1 MMSDNHE
8 LFPEA
13 KSRSKG
19 SRRRSKGTS
28 PVVKGRV
35 KVHDP
40 FELIRWLALSQPDPR
55 KALAE
60 LVQNSLD
67 AGAQRIR
74 VTRIRERGIPCL
86 KILDDGEGVL
96 PELDRLEALRYIA
109 TNIGHSRKRRLSP
122 EERLTLMTQGQYGIG
137 LLGFWSLG
145 QILEMRSAVAG
156 QHPHRLV
163 LHRDRPEFTIE
174 KIRRR
179 NLFDDRWTEV
189 VVVDLHP
196 QAKSALV
203 GRRAADFLADEL
215 RGQLLDRDVEL
226 VVEDRMSRGRAEKI
240 LPVQP
245 RRFLGEPIVQFHR
258 LPIAGFPD
266 VQLELY
272 LRSPSTEEGPS
283 HVALYAGGTLAS
295 DSFAELSALDLAH
308 SPWTHPRLT
317 GMIDFPGLRIPPG
330 SRRGVVPDAAAETF
344 AHRLREL
351 EPRLMEILE
360 EDQERR
366 SRELDQ
372 RIVKDLQ
379 RAFQGFFRERP
390 RYRLLPVDDPT
401 LGSGRTDED
410 GVVGSG
416 SAPGVAVPMSTDVQD
431 QERDSESLSSS
442 GPSISPT
449 IPFPPG
455 PLHALTLP
463 PSPLRLR
470 LGGRRL
476 VRARAVDRSGRE
488 VDGDVSFRWRLVGAT
503 AQLSEVDPAGPQVQI
518 IAGEVAGEA
527 TLNVFGWTESEEA
540 SAVATIEVFDEP
552 MHHPS
557 RDGIPEPT
565 LIDDPGATWRSR
577 LVDGRW
583 EVNSGH
589 TEFRDIDDRP
599 AVKLRYLS
607 LLFAK
612 EVVLR
617 SALDPRLEGPLEQ
630 LVEIASYADRHML
643 RGRRAKT

>member
-1 MMSDNHE
+1 
-8 LFPEA
+8 
-13 KSRSKG
+13 
-19 SRRRSKGTS
+19 
-28 PVVKGRV
+28 
-35 KVHDP
+35 
-40 FELIRWLALSQPDPR
+40 
-55 KALAE
+55 
-60 LVQNSLD
+60 
-67 AGAQRIR
+67 
-74 VTRIRERGIPCL
+74 
-86 KILDDGEGVL
+86 
-96 PELDRLEALRYIA
+96 
-109 TNIGHSRKRRLSP
+109 
-122 EERLTLMTQGQYGIG
+122 MTQGQYGIG

-145 QILEMRSAVAG
+145 QILEIRSAVPG

-163 LHRDRPEFTIE
+163 LHRDRPEFTVE

-226 VVEDRMSRGRAEKI
+226 IVEDRMSRGRAEKI

-245 RRFLGEPIVQFHR
+245 RRFLGEPITQFDR
-258 LPIAGFPD
+258 LPMASLPD
-266 VQLELY
+266 VRLELY
-272 LRSPSTEEGPS
+272 LRSPTAEEGPG
-283 HVALYAGGTLAS
+283 HVALYAGGTLVS
-295 DSFAELSALDLAH
+295 DSFAELSALGLAH
-308 SPWTHPRLT
+308 PPWTHPRLT

-330 SRRGVVPDAAAETF
+330 SRRGVIPDTAAETF
-344 AHRLREL
+344 AGRLREI
-351 EPRLMEILE
+351 EPALSEILE

-366 SRELDQ
+366 SRELDR

-390 RYRLLPVDDPT
+390 RYRLLPVEDPA
-401 LGSGRTDED
+401 LGSGLSDEN
-410 GVVGSG
+410 GASG
-416 SAPGVAVPMSTDVQD
+416 RGGAPGVAVPMNPDDEQD
-431 QERDSESLSSS
+431 QSSESLLSL
-442 GPSISPT
+442 GPSIAPT

-455 PLHALTLP
+455 PLHTLTLH

-470 LGGRRL
+470 LGSRRL

-488 VDGDVSFRWRLVGAT
+488 IDDDVSFRWRLVGA
-503 AQLSEVDPAGPQVQI
+503 AVQLSEVDPAGPETHIV
-518 IAGEVAGEA
+518 AGEVAGEA
-527 TLNVFGWTESEEA
+527 TLTVFGWTETEEA
-540 SAVATIEVFDEP
+540 SIVATVEVFDEP
-552 MHHPS
+552 MLHPS
-557 RDGIPEPT
+557 RDGIPEPM
-565 LIDDPGATWRSR
+565 LIDDPGAAWRSR
-577 LVDGRW
+577 LIEGRW

-589 TEFRDIDDRP
+589 AEFRDIGDRP

-630 LVEIASYADRHML
+630 LVEIASYADRHVL